1 MEGHI
6 QSVAPYSY
14 LQGPSPMIPDADVSG
29 AGLVLRRSIVSQR
42 REMLCKFPRQQR
54 TGDRGT
60 LGHAGHVVLC
70 NHAENLACPGA

>member
-1 MEGHI
+1 MVPG
-6 QSVAPYSY
+6 
-14 LQGPSPMIPDADVSG
+14 ADVGG

-42 REMLCKFPRQQR
+42 RETLCKFPRQYQ

-60 LGHAGHVVLC
+60 PGHAGLVVLC